1 MTAPGDAYL
10 QGSAGAALELEPET
24 PDREDALERELEG
37 ELEDGGDPSGVDP
50 GWLLTEPDARKV
62 RQAVLRMWTRQQTVA
77 SKRDAKERRNEL
89 LRAGVRGV
97 RVVASEERDEF
108 VIRAPLGA
116 EDAPKAPNKADQLIR
131 RIAATLTV
139 DPPAAEVTPSSNA
152 DQERAAAELAERVL
166 RIEGAPAERDDV
178 SLLRQLI
185 DLAGT
190 YGSIF
195 VHTVLHPQHALVP
208 LEIQARRE
216 ATTVDD
222 AVMAPDP
229 MTGVAVPV
237 DPATL
242 VTRYVR
248 LDGTLTDAPAEARL
262 VWQPKVVERI
272 CRPSQVRFVPPVG
285 ITGIEDAL
293 GVLVGEIVT
302 LGEVVARCYGGERP
316 AEEVVK
322 QLVAWR
328 PEELAWRRWVPR
340 ADREILDQETPRR
353 PDGLI
358 ADDALVVLLTLYV
371 RSSSLAPLGARL
383 VLGGTPEPL
392 VREPWRALVGEG
404 ETARQEMLPVPVA
417 QMRWREDTATGDPFG
432 VAGVDDLGPLEE
444 MRAAMLK
451 YILDYAYRFGSPQVY
466 LPFGTTLQPGQLQRR
481 DGSPIYIDPAAQ
493 PFYEQLPQL
502 APAVNDVYVGMG
514 AEMDTA
520 SGLEEAAQGVS
531 GPNVKSGRHAQ
542 QIIEQA
548 LVALAGLQQ
557 NANKCICR
565 VWTIRL
571 TWMRAYYAAP
581 RLLKYLGEG
590 GDYQQQVWRG
600 VDLMGATDVQV
611 SRGSGTM
618 LPRSAKSQL
627 AQEEL
632 QLALQLG
639 DTLAVQRYYR
649 HLTGGT
655 TPLLGLQDDPVRT
668 RIQRQLAQ
676 WRQQAPLPYPPP
688 PPAPEAPAGPSMGM
702 VMGPDGQPMPAPA
715 PEAPEAPDPVAQ
727 QAAAIFAPNPT
738 DELPSA
744 APVRLYSLTEALA
757 SSAFQGADPRY
768 QQALVA
774 EFQRMKAAAG
784 VMTVQEQQQMQAQQA
799 QQQQQAA
806 AQAQQQQQQAE
817 FQQRQALEQQRLQSQ
832 LQLKQA
838 EVQLKSEADQALERQ
853 REAMQMATDI
863 TVRQNP
869 NPELL

>member
-10 QGSAGAALELEPET
+10 EGTAGAALELEPEG
-24 PDREDALERELEG
+24 P
-37 ELEDGGDPSGVDP
+37 ELEDGLEEEADPSGIDP
-50 GWLLTEPDARKV
+50 GWLLTEPDAQKV
-62 RQAVLRMWTRQQTVA
+62 RQAVLKMWTRQQSSA

-97 RVVASEERDEF
+97 RVIASEERDEYT
-108 VIRAPLGA
+108 IRAPLGA

-139 DPPAAEVTPSSNA
+139 DPPGAEVTPSSNN
-152 DQERAAAELAERVL
+152 DTERAAAELAERVL

-178 SLLRQLI
+178 SMLRQLI

-190 YGSIF
+190 YGSVF
-195 VHTVLHPQHALVP
+195 VHTVLHPQHQLVP

-229 MTGVAVPV
+229 ATGVPVPV

-242 VTRYVR
+242 VTRFVR
-248 LDGTLTDAPAEARL
+248 LDGSLTDAPAEARL
-262 VWQPKVVERI
+262 VWQPRVLERI
-272 CRPSQVRFVPPVG
+272 LRPSQVRFVPPVG
-285 ITGIEDAL
+285 VTGVDDAP
-293 GVLVGEIVT
+293 GVLVGEIVS
-302 LGEVVARCYGGERP
+302 LGEVVARFYGGERP
-316 AEEVVK
+316 TEEVIK
-322 QLVAWR
+322 QLVTWR

-340 ADREILDQETPRR
+340 ADREILDAETPRR
-353 PDGLI
+353 PDGQI
-358 ADDALVVLLTLYV
+358 ADDALVVVLTLYV
-371 RSSSLAPLGARL
+371 RSSPLAPLGARL
-383 VLGGTPEPL
+383 VVGGVPEPL
-392 VREPWRALVGEG
+392 VREPWRAQVGEG
-404 ETARQEMLPVPVA
+404 EAARQEMLPLPVA
-417 QMRWREDTATGDPFG
+417 QMRWREDTATGDPYG

-451 YILDYAYRFGSPQVY
+451 YILDYAYRFGAPQVY

-493 PFYEQLPQL
+493 PFYEQLPPL
-502 APAVNDVYVGMG
+502 APAVNEVYAGMG

-531 GPNVKSGRHAQ
+531 SPSVKSGRHAQ

-557 NANKCICR
+557 NANKCVCR
-565 VWTIRL
+565 VWTLRL

-632 QLALQLG
+632 QLAMQLG

-655 TPLLGLQDDPVRT
+655 SPLLGLQDDPVRT

-676 WRQQAPLPYPPP
+676 WRQQASQSYPPP
-688 PPAPEAPAGPSMGM
+688 PPAPEAPPMPMEPA
-702 VMGPDGQPMPAPA
+702 MGPDGQPMPPQQPQAPQG
-715 PEAPEAPDPVAQ
+715 PPDPVAQ

-738 DELPSA
+738 DDLPTA

-757 SSAFQGADPRY
+757 SAAFQSADPRY

-774 EFQRMKAAAG
+774 EFQRMRAAAG
-784 VMTVQEQQQMQAQQA
+784 VMTVAEQQQMQQQQA

-806 AQAQQQQQQAE
+806 QQAEQQKAQASLQQQQAL
-817 FQQRQALEQQRLQSQ
+817 QAQRLEGQ

-838 EVQLKSEADQALERQ
+838 EITMKSEAEQALERQ
-853 REAMQMATDI
+853 REAMQMATDQ
-863 TVRQNP
+863 VVGQNP
-869 NPELL
+869 NPRML